1 MVNQRLKRSTLLG
14 KVAHPSLREP
24 STNASLNSFRDNPDV
39 DIVGANMYHSLLQQ
53 EHEPKTSL
61 SGYDLLTD
69 PVYLS
74 ARSCE
79 SILVCTGVY
88 NSKVHRLNDKEGWK
102 MPTVIQEDVLEAVKY
117 ILNKENQPWN

>member
-1 MVNQRLKRSTLLG
+1 MVNRRLRRSISLG
-14 KVAHPSLREP
+14 KSAYSTWRES
-24 STNASLNSFRDNPDV
+24 STNISLNSFRDNPDV

-53 EHEPKTSL
+53 EHEPRTSL

-88 NSKVHRLNDKEGWK
+88 NPKVHRLDDKEGWK
-102 MPTVIQEDVLEAVKY
+102 MPAAIQEDVLEAVKY

>member
-1 MVNQRLKRSTLLG
+1 MTKISVLSNIF
-14 KVAHPSLREP
+14 V
-24 STNASLNSFRDNPDV
+24 NSFRDNPDV
-39 DIVGANMYHSLLQQ
+39 DIVGANMYQSLLQQ

-74 ARSCE
+74 AKSCE

-88 NSKVHRLNDKEGWK
+88 NPNVHRLDDEKGWK
-102 MPTVIQEDVLEAVKY
+102 KPTVIQEDVLEAVKY